1 MRWVAEV
8 RVTLRE
14 GIADPEGQTIA
25 GGLSALGF
33 GEVSDVRTGKLL
45 LISLD
50 APDRETAEARVEEMC
65 RRLLANPVIETFAH
79 EVRGDEHARTGA
91 AV

>member
-1 MRWVAEV
+1 MRWVAEI

-33 GEVSDVRTGKLL
+33 GDVAEVRTGKLL
-45 LISLD
+45 VVSLD
-50 APDRETAEARVEEMC
+50 APDRETARARVDEMC

-79 EVRGDEHARTGA
+79 DVQPDPRGSADA
-91 AV
+91 AA

>member
-1 MRWVAEV
+1 MSWVAEV

-33 GEVSDVRTGKLL
+33 AEVTGVRTGKLL
-45 LISLD
+45 LVELD
-50 APDRETAEARVEEMC
+50 APDREAAAARVDEAC
-65 RRLLANPVIETFAH
+65 RRLLANPVIEAFTF
-79 EVRGDEHARTGA
+79 EVRPADATRDA
-91 AV
+91 AA